1 MTFVM
6 SSAAVLLPLTYHANY
21 KLVTFWVCN
30 ILVANEDVKMNK
42 LHFIH
47 VYHFCVKSFSQSSN
61 ILNFLRSFSC
71 QWLCTDG
78 TAAIVILVL
87 TTDGTVCL

>member
-30 ILVANEDVKMNK
+30 RPVANEDVKMNK
-42 LHFIH
+42 LHFII
-47 VYHFCVKSFSQSSN
+47 YHFLFIISVLNLFPTVLMYEISYVHFRVNGFVQMVQLLLSS
-61 ILNFLRSFSC
+61 
-71 QWLCTDG
+71 WY
-78 TAAIVILVL
+78 
-87 TTDGTVCL
+87 

>member
-61 ILNFLRSFSC
+61 I
-71 QWLCTDG
+71 
-78 TAAIVILVL
+78 
-87 TTDGTVCL
+87 